1 MSFGDIIIE
10 IKYKVIDWANLEKN
24 QSNIS
29 DDLKNRDKSS
39 GITKDPVS
47 WGNAKVMKVKWDDP
61 VISHQ
66 IIQEWSF

>member
-1 MSFGDIIIE
+1 MAHLG
-10 IKYKVIDWANLEKN
+10 EKN

-47 WGNAKVMKVKWDDP
+47 LGNAKVMKVKWDDP

-66 IIQEWSF
+66 IIQQRAF